1 MHHIPFMGETNSKK
15 RSSGCSPL
23 PSWRI
28 TFWPEQTLVLH
39 AGVCC
44 AVLRCLVV
52 VRLQGFGRLEG
63 GSYFDPWGLSNS
75 PDRVLGGFDK
85 LGGALMGNIFA
96 ELLRELQSGLDYDA
110 DTQQQ
115 EDSMNWHGR
124 MDRFFGELSQRLGEG
139 LEQQLGDQQ
148 GLEEQLQGLQQLLQR
163 ELKAT
168 TPPDVISWLHDLTDQ
183 EADQQGLGAEQQCSL
198 TGSWEDSR
206 RQHQGASLHPGSG
219 NSRGDG
225 SSVDGVSLAAPQQQ
239 QVQQEPPAP
248 LLPWQQPSAQA
259 AMRQLE
265 GLGAAVYLPTAS
277 VLQTAGAAEQDDDQQ
292 QQWGVLAGYEAQKQ
306 ALEDCLLLPLK
317 HPEVRGAGA
326 AVP

>member
-1 MHHIPFMGETNSKK
+1 M
-15 RSSGCSPL
+15 
-23 PSWRI
+23 
-28 TFWPEQTLVLH
+28 LH

-44 AVLRCLVV
+44 AVLRCLV

-75 PDRVLGGFDK
+75 PDKVLGGFDK

-96 ELLRELQSGLDYDA
+96 ELLRELQTGLDYDA

-115 EDSMNWHGR
+115 EDSIDWHGR
-124 MDRFFGELSQRLGEG
+124 MDRFLGGLSQRLGEG

-163 ELKAT
+163 ELKAM

-183 EADQQGLGAEQQCSL
+183 EADQQGLSAEQQRSL
-198 TGSWEDSR
+198 PGSWEDSR
-206 RQHQGASLHPGSG
+206 RQRGAGLHPGSG
-219 NSRGDG
+219 SSRGDG

-239 QVQQEPPAP
+239 QQVQQEPPGP

-277 VLQTAGAAEQDDDQQ
+277 VLQTAGVAEQGDDQ

-317 HPEVRGAGA
+317 HPEVRGRCCC
-326 AVP
+326 P